1 MIRLLRDIEPELSLL
16 VIVLR
21 KVKQNRR
28 RLEDIEVSSG
38 AVSKGRNAT
47 IRIELDE
54 PEDVQR

>member
-1 MIRLLRDIEPELSLL
+1 MIRLLRDIEPELTLL

-28 RLEDIEVSSG
+28 RLEDIEVSSE

-47 IRIELDE
+47 IRVELDE